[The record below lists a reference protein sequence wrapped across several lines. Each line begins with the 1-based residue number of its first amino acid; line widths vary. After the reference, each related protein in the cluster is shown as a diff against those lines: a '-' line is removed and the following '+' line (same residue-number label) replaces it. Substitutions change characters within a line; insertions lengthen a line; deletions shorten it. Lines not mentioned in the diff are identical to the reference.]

1 MFGSVTLGEIRF
13 HLNRRASVS
22 WVIGRL
28 AVLSNDI
35 LLLQR
40 SLRVEQR
47 PDAKKTV
54 CLDNEM
60 SDIAGK

>member
-1 MFGSVTLGEIRF
+1 M
-13 HLNRRASVS
+13 S